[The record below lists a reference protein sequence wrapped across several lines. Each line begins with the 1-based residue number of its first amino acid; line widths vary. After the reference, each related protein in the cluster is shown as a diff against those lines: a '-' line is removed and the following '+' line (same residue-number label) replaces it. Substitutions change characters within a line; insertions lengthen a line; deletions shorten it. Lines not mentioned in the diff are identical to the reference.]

1 MPVRRLEEEEQFAAE
16 FNAAHFRRLLRYMRP
31 HRRQF
36 AYVFLLM
43 LVGALVGLATP
54 YLMGLAI
61 DDYIA
66 RADLRGLFWLTL
78 AYLCLNLIGWRAF
91 ALRTRILSVT
101 GQKILHTLRMDLFR
115 HIHTLGFDFFD
126 GRPVGKILTRLTN
139 DVNVLN
145 DLLTNGL
152 LNLLIELFNL
162 VAIVVLLLTL
172 HVPLALVSFSVI
184 PPLALLAFRLRPR
197 IRDVYR
203 RVRTRLSILNAA
215 LHEGVSGVR
224 VTQIFARHEEN
235 LRHFDELNR
244 INQEANLTAARL
256 NLLFGPLVEL
266 TGAVG
271 TAAVIW
277 YGATLI
283 ARADITIGMLVAF
296 LGYLGRF
303 WGPISTLS
311 NFYNQLQSA
320 MASAERVFEILD
332 FTAQVASRPG
342 APALV
347 RARGEVE
354 FDRVTFGYEP
364 GRPVLQDFNLH
375 VAPGETI
382 ALVGPTGAGK
392 SSIISLIGRFYDPWE
407 GAIRIDGKDLREVDL
422 ASVRRQVGIVLQE
435 NFVFSG
441 TVLDNIRYGRL
452 DAARDEVIEAA
463 RLANADEFIRRLPQG
478 YDSMLAE
485 RGANLSLGQRQL
497 LAFARALLA
506 DPRIL
511 VLDEAT
517 AYIDTETERLIQE
530 ALVRLLQGRTSFIVA
545 HRLATIHRANRIV
558 VIDHGRI
565 VEMGSHEE
573 LLAVPNGKY
582 RALYETQV
590 GSALGGG
597 GSLAGRIA
605 GLGSPPTNE
614 GRAVS

>member
-1 MPVRRLEEEEQFAAE
+1 MPVARLEEEERFTAE
-16 FNAAHFRRLLRYMRP
+16 FNAAYFRRLLAYLRP
-31 HRRQF
+31 HRWQL
-36 AYVFLLM
+36 AQVFLLM

-54 YLMGLAI
+54 YLMGMAI
-61 DDYIA
+61 DVYIA
-66 RADLRGLFWLTL
+66 RGDLPGLFRLTV
-78 AYLCLNLIGWRAF
+78 AYLGLNVVGWWAF

-101 GQKILHTLRMDLFR
+101 GQRILHTLRMDLFR

-126 GRPVGKILTRLTN
+126 RRPVGKILTRLTN

-162 VAIVVLLLTL
+162 VTIIVLLVTL
-172 HVPLALVSFSVI
+172 DVPLALVSFSVI
-184 PPLALLAFRLRPR
+184 PPLLQLAFRLRPR
-197 IRDVYR
+197 IRDAYR

-224 VTQIFARHEEN
+224 VTQIFARQQEN
-235 LRHFDELNR
+235 LRRFDELNR
-244 INQEANLTAARL
+244 INQEANLSAARL

-271 TAAVIW
+271 TALVLW
-277 YGATLI
+277 YGARLVARDEITL
-283 ARADITIGMLVAF
+283 GVLVAF

-332 FTAQVASRPG
+332 FPPQVVSRPG
-342 APALV
+342 APALLQV
-347 RARGEVE
+347 RGEVE
-354 FDRVTFGYEP
+354 FDHVTFGYEP
-364 GRPVLQDFNLH
+364 GRPVLQDFCLH
-375 VAPGETI
+375 VSSGETI

-392 SSIISLIGRFYDPWE
+392 SSIISLLSRFYDPWE

-422 ASVRRQVGIVLQE
+422 ASLRRLVGVVLQD

-452 DAARDEVIEAA
+452 DASRDEVIAAA
-463 RLANADEFIRRLPQG
+463 RLANADQFIRLLPRG
-478 YDSMLAE
+478 YDTVLAE

-517 AYIDTETERLIQE
+517 AYIDTETERLIQA
-530 ALVRLLQGRTSFIVA
+530 ALERLLRGRTSFIVA
-545 HRLATIHRANRIV
+545 HRLATIRRADRIV
-558 VIDHGRI
+558 VIDRGRI
-565 VEMGSHEE
+565 VEMGTHEE
-573 LLAVPNGKY
+573 LLSIPNGKY
-582 RALYETQV
+582 RTLYETQ
-590 GSALGGG
+590 LGTAAFGPAAVCAG
-597 GSLAGRIA
+597 GS
-605 GLGSPPTNE
+605 TE